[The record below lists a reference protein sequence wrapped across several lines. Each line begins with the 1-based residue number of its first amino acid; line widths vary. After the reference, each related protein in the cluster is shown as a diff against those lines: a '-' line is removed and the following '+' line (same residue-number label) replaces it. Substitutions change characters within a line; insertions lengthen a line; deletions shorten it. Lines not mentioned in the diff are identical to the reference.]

1 VPRSS
6 SFLRTPFKGT
16 DIRVTNQPPE
26 ADENASHRLRKVL
39 GLRDLIPMQI
49 LIVIGPSW
57 TGTAAHQADT
67 QVSFWI
73 LGTALL
79 FLPVAGVVQY
89 CVQIWPFEGGAYQ
102 WIKHAF
108 GPFAGFMSAWNL
120 GAWVLLLVATLGVQ
134 TASGVS
140 YALGPRAA
148 WIAEDHAIISGL
160 NIALFTGMFLI
171 CIPSLS
177 FGRWISHVGTAA
189 TLLVVGLL
197 SILVFVHP
205 HAPASHPFVAPQ
217 PPFSARLPM
226 LTLVSLN
233 LFSKIAFNGFTALE
247 QVAVFA
253 GETRDAARS
262 ILRSAWIAAPLIALM
277 YILMTGSILTYT
289 RADRVDLVNPIAQ
302 VIAAAFGAGASGG
315 IEWGVVLGR
324 GAILALALAQIAQ
337 AVVYI
342 AETSRLPMVAAW
354 DHLLPAWFTR
364 LHPRYRTPTRSLA
377 VIALLAVLFS
387 FLASYGAA
395 AGEAFQL
402 LVTSAFVCY
411 GINYLLMFAVP
422 LFVGTRFSMRPDLK
436 PAVFLRAACVCGASV
451 TLLSMTFN
459 LVPIVDVAYPWVFAL
474 KVGGAVAAINLIA
487 AAIYWRGSHRNKP
500 VTLSIS

>member
-1 VPRSS
+1 MANESH
-6 SFLRTPFKGT
+6 
-16 DIRVTNQPPE
+16 E
-26 ADENASHRLRKVL
+26 ADENAGRKLRKVL

-57 TGTAAHQADT
+57 TGTAAHQGGT
-67 QVSFWI
+67 HVSFW
-73 LGTALL
+73 LAGTVLL
-79 FLPVAGVVQY
+79 FLPVAAVVQY
-89 CVQIWPFEGGAYQ
+89 CVQIWPYEGGVYQ
-102 WIKHAF
+102 WTKHAF
-108 GPFAGFMSAWNL
+108 GPFAGFLSAWNL
-120 GAWVLLLVATLGVQ
+120 GAWVLLVLATLGVQ

-148 WIAEDHAIISGL
+148 WIAEDHLIISGL
-160 NIALFTGMFLI
+160 NICLFAGILLI
-171 CIPSLS
+171 CIPGMR
-177 FGRWISHVGTAA
+177 FGRWISHSGTAA

-197 SILVFVHP
+197 IMLLFVHP
-205 HAPASHPFVAPQ
+205 HASSLRTYVPPQ
-217 PPFSARLPM
+217 TAFSARLPI

-262 ILRSAWIAAPLIALM
+262 ILRSAWIAAPTIAFM

-289 RADRVDLVNPIAQ
+289 LADRVDLVNPIAQ
-302 VIAAAFGAGASGG
+302 VIAAAFGSSGATGG
-315 IEWGVVLGR
+315 IDWGAVLGR
-324 GAILALALAQIAQ
+324 AAILALTLALIAQ
-337 AVVYI
+337 AAVYI

-377 VIALLAVLFS
+377 VIVFAAVLFA
-387 FLASYGAA
+387 FLASSGAGG

-411 GINYLLMFAVP
+411 GVNYLLMFAVP
-422 LFVGTRFSMRPDLK
+422 LLVGTRFSMRPDLK
-436 PAVFLRAACVCGASV
+436 PSLFLRAACVCGASV
-451 TLLSMTFN
+451 TLLSMIFN
-459 LVPIVDVAYPWVFAL
+459 LVPIVEVARPWIFAL
-474 KVGGAVAAINLIA
+474 KVAGTVVGINLIA
-487 AAIYWRGSHRNKP
+487 TAIYWRGSRANHAE
-500 VTLSIS
+500 T